1 MALKKIYFFIGIV
14 ICLQGGLS
22 AQLGPYWSEILAFSR
37 ADDQAW
43 PGTGMIVFTGSSS
56 IRMWKTLEQ
65 DFGDHRVLNRG
76 FGGSTLPD
84 LIRYTGEVVLKY
96 KPRQVVIYCGENDL
110 AADSSISGKTVF
122 KRFKSLTGILRE
134 SLPETQILFISLK
147 PSPSRIH
154 LLEKI
159 VDANRRIRRYIKP
172 RKNMA
177 YADVFTPMMGPD
189 GLPPERLF
197 IKDRLH
203 LSREGYEIWKET
215 VKPFLIRE

>member
-1 MALKKIYFFIGIV
+1 VQRIFIFAAVLIG
-14 ICLQGGLS
+14 LQAGLI
-22 AQLGPYWSEILAFSR
+22 AQQAPFWSEILAFSR
-37 ADDQAW
+37 QDEQQW

-65 DFGDHRVLNRG
+65 DFSDHRVLNRG

-84 LIRYTGEVVLKY
+84 VIRYAGEVILKY
-96 KPRQVVIYCGENDL
+96 QPGQVVIYCGENDL

-122 KRFKSLTGILRE
+122 KRFKSLTGIIRD
-134 SLPETQILFISLK
+134 SLPDTKILFIALK

-154 LLEKI
+154 LMEKI
-159 VDANRRIRRYIKP
+159 VDANRRIRRYIKS
-172 RKNMA
+172 RKYLA
-177 YADVFTPMMGPD
+177 YADVFTPMLGPD

-215 VKPFLIRE
+215 VKPFLIRD